1 MSELTCF
8 KAYDIRGELGIDIDA
23 QIAYRIGRSV
33 TQHFNAKKVVVGW
46 DARETL
52 LNLEMQY
59 QGHNGCQEMSWI
71 LECLVLRRCTKC
83 TNLRQMPAL
92 S

>member
-33 TQHFNAKKVVVGW
+33 TQHFNANKVVVGW
-46 DARETL
+46 DARL
-52 LNLEMQY
+52 
-59 QGHNGCQEMSWI
+59 C
-71 LECLVLRRCTKC
+71 
-83 TNLRQMPAL
+83 
-92 S
+92 